1 MSSEYVSTACT
12 GRGRATVLPPS
23 EQKGAVRVAE
33 MRELYG
39 AGAAM
44 IQGMETAMQLT
55 FDRNTDRHK
64 PRPWPALPLNIQFDD
79 ATVKLD
85 V

>member
-1 MSSEYVSTACT
+1 
-12 GRGRATVLPPS
+12 
-23 EQKGAVRVAE
+23 

-44 IQGMETAMQLT
+44 IHGMETAMQLS

-64 PRPWPALPLNIQFDD
+64 PRPWPALPLNIQFDWIVLTACWVYPTGGCD
-79 ATVKLD
+79 SPFA
-85 V
+85 